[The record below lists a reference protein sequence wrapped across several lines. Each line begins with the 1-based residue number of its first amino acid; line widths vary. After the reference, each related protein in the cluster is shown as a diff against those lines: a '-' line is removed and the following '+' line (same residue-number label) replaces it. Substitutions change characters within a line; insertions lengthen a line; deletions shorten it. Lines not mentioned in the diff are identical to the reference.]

1 MVFAIGCRWVC
12 LQPKELAKFAEGFR
26 GSGSNGIISAF
37 ERETGYTSPALHC
50 ETIPSDV
57 GGGPEGLVSHFQDP
71 VLRRLIMKTSGSVP
85 FRQPDRHQYPGITLI
100 LPWNSSQML
109 RPGQLGPTV
118 AWRRTDNTCIND
130 LITCRADVG
139 CSSLQLSSG
148 LVVYT
153 RRFTTSDDIASSK
166 SIFASEPGTATEMF
180 SFEMRSR
187 DSKKSFSAVVW
198 PNPQTQTTRITIGCR
213 D

>member
-109 RPGQLGPTV
+109 RPQAGAAG
-118 AWRRTDNTCIND
+118 AH
-130 LITCRADVG
+130 
-139 CSSLQLSSG
+139 SG
-148 LVVYT
+148 M
-153 RRFTTSDDIASSK
+153 ASH
-166 SIFASEPGTATEMF
+166 
-180 SFEMRSR
+180 
-187 DSKKSFSAVVW
+187 
-198 PNPQTQTTRITIGCR
+198 
-213 D
+213 